1 MSERIIFTFE
11 IILIDFFAAYGLIT
25 ILYLILSIF
34 TKNQLIKQVDEQ
46 SNRSIS
52 FVGIIYLIV
61 WMIATITD
69 LNSIDEES
77 KASLLNRMF
86 GEYWFTVW
94 LQPFLWFSITQLL
107 RFKVIRKNI
116 LLRLVFSI
124 LLILSIERIVIIIT
138 SFHRDYLPSSWSMY
152 SSIYPSNIFIEL
164 PMRISFFLVF
174 VGFFAFINRKINK
187 WKIKKTNSQ

>member
-11 IILIDFFAAYGLIT
+11 IILIDFFTAYGLIT

-174 VGFFAFINRKINK
+174 VGFFVFINRKINE

>member
-1 MSERIIFTFE
+1 
-11 IILIDFFAAYGLIT
+11 
-25 ILYLILSIF
+25 YLILSIF

-152 SSIYPSNIFIEL
+152 SSIYPSNIFIVL

-174 VGFFAFINRKINK
+174 VGFFVFINRKING
-187 WKIKKTNSQ
+187 WKSKKTNSQ

>member
-77 KASLLNRMF
+77 KASLLSRMF

-152 SSIYPSNIFIEL
+152 SSIYPSNIFIKL
-164 PMRISFFLVF
+164 PMRISFFLAF
-174 VGFFAFINRKINK
+174 VGFFVFINRKING
-187 WKIKKTNSQ
+187 WKSKKN